1 MDASLVKSPPP
12 AVLSS
17 SCALIVQWYCSVEI
31 KSICDKIKNTEGG
44 IVLSTIQK
52 YLYAIRQKLG
62 SIKTDI
68 ELCKQLDHDINYK
81 ALEETVR
88 RLLNLIYGYN
98 LINLNRLQK
107 NYPAIDLGDSNA
119 ECALVPSPD
128 VEFVRDSI
136 LFHELDVFMAY
147 QWQDK
152 LLKEIT
158 YELFRK

>member
-1 MDASLVKSPPP
+1 MA
-12 AVLSS
+12 
-17 SCALIVQWYCSVEI
+17 
-31 KSICDKIKNTEGG
+31 
-44 IVLSTIQK
+44 TIQK